1 MCPAVITSLNPYPED
16 PLSSTKEI
24 FQENPRSPP
33 SSTSVTFRMTAVVFA
48 LTPLMSSDEA
58 LKEMYAQIAGITLVN
73 KATMQAILV
82 VVMSYERICSTA
94 RR

>member
-1 MCPAVITSLNPYPED
+1 
-16 PLSSTKEI
+16 
-24 FQENPRSPP
+24 
-33 SSTSVTFRMTAVVFA
+33 MTAVVFA